1 MHVKRAIVSDIHG
14 NQVALEAVLADI
26 VRCRVDEVVC
36 LGDVIGYGARPRACV
51 DHAREFKW
59 SLRGNHELA
68 LFDAEEQKRFSA
80 RAADAIDWTRARL
93 ESSRDPENEARTAFL
108 EAMPEKEVEGDV
120 VYCHGSPRLPVTEYV
135 FPTLGQ
141 RHPDRLKLIFGFF
154 EHVAFVGHTHFPGV
168 FTEEPVFNTPADLG
182 NEYEIGPGKALIN
195 VGSVG
200 QPRDRNNR
208 ASYVV
213 FDGQT
218 VVFRRVQY
226 DIDVA
231 ASQVYAVAELDDGLG
246 DRLYDGR

>member
-1 MHVKRAIVSDIHG
+1 MKRAIVSDIHG
-14 NQVALEAVLADI
+14 NQTALEAVLRDI
-26 VRCRVDEVVC
+26 DRQRVEEVVC

-51 DHAREFKW
+51 DYARKFKW
-59 SLRGNHELA
+59 VLKGNHELG
-68 LFDAEEQKRFSA
+68 LFDAEEAKRFSA
-80 RAADAIDWTRARL
+80 RAADAIDWTRSRL
-93 ESSRDPENEARTAFL
+93 EAPDDPENEARMTFL
-108 EAMPEKEVEGDV
+108 EQTGEKEVEGDV

-135 FPTLGQ
+135 FPTLAQ
-141 RHPDRLKLIFGFF
+141 RHPDRLKLIFTFF

-168 FTEEPVFNTPADLG
+168 FTEELRFDTPADLG
-182 NEYEIGPGKALIN
+182 NEYEIGPGRALIN

-208 ASYVV
+208 ASYVI

-231 ASQVYAVAELDDGLG
+231 ASQIYAVSDLDDGLG